1 LVQAISTVKWQC
13 PPSWQSSGLAQQ
25 HQLWQAGSSILV
37 MLAMTVPGY
46 LASDGDQV
54 VDMT

>member
-1 LVQAISTVKWQC
+1 MQAISTVKWQC